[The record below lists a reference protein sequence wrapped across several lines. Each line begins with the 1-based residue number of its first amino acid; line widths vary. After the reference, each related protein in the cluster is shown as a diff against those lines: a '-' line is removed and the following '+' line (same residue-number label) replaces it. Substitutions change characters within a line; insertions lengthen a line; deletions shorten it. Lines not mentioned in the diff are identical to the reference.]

1 MSLSALQ
8 RLVNGAGSE
17 ASEKNAIVKHLAK
30 NGHRR
35 MPSTSTSRNGR
46 TVVRAY
52 LWRDTPLGNIALVA
66 GPSVK
71 GRVYLVE
78 PVNRDVHEDEIDVYL
93 PPSAG
98 RPAYVSFKRNSAR
111 RRQERAQAAASRGH
125 TPWGYDYNYRNNPEQ
140 HEGMVKVPLRRAV
153 LYVPAED
160 IEGLD
165 APIDVTEVPV
175 EPPARAPAP
184 PRVTPPAPPRVTAP
198 VTRSR
203 LSYPQTIEPTYAGV
217 MSFLQCNADQ
227 AYTISEIDELT
238 GHSGRDRRS
247 SPTAGMLK
255 GLARVSY
262 NPLVENVNKG
272 TTQPARYKATVDYEA
287 ATFAFGVPS
296 VPDLVRSVLKFA
308 GASPSG
314 FLELN
319 SLICMGD
326 SDTRDEI
333 TEAVVN
339 TLDRSAPQAAYNTL
353 LTTIDSA
360 FAAGTFGLAR
370 LLQTIGFERYPSQFV
385 MWVPLSLLGKGRKAL
400 NAPVSIQ
407 WGNGAQKYT
416 LYGRIV
422 GSSHSAPGLGYTPA
436 QLKAQAKLQNGNTK
450 GKLVLIQGIGER
462 PAVPDVPP
470 EIVPP
475 APVVVK
481 PIAPKPTP
489 VVTRPAP
496 PKPTTTPASRAKI
509 QELKAVIDAVS
520 RTGDEDAA
528 YTAIEAAEQ
537 RVVNAVHLTLTG
549 KGKTG
554 EAAREGLNTYVV
566 TEYNAW
572 QDQQEPEVEP
582 EPEPVIIP
590 PVSAPAPVAAPPP
603 PKPMSA
609 RERIRA
615 RMEAKAAEKRA
626 AKERAER
633 EAASAP
639 APAPTPSVSEEFDE
653 EEVLRKIAE
662 RKAAR
667 AAKRAAAAAA
677 QGQQASGGTRGL
689 SLAEKLR
696 RAASRKNPG
705 YRGGYSRRN
714 PALSPTLYS
723 ALRGD
728 MIDSG
733 LSASQADELMAALV
747 EGIADLSMED
757 VGGADGLLDKVDT
770 FVDIYRADQGE
781 DVAVIEPEP
790 SISPEEAD
798 RVIRKIMAEE
808 AAKMKKEAQSATQRP
823 AQKRPAQKRRRD
835 LPAGPPSSIPQ
846 TPKPTTAR
854 ERIRARM
861 EAKAAEK
868 RAAQEGN

>member
-1 MSLSALQ
+1 MPLSALQ
-8 RLVNGAGSE
+8 RLVSGAGSE
-17 ASEKNAIVKHLAK
+17 ASEKNAIIKHLAK

-52 LWRDTPLGNIALVA
+52 LWRDTPLGNVALVA

-78 PVNRDVHEDEIDVYL
+78 PVNRDVHEDEINVYL

-184 PRVTPPAPPRVTAP
+184 PRVTRPAPPRVTAP

-203 LSYPQTIEPTYAGV
+203 LAYPQTIEPTYAGV

-272 TTQPARYKATVDYEA
+272 TTKPAKYKATVDYA
-287 ATFAFGVPS
+287 AVQWDFGAPEIAELVPS
-296 VPDLVRSVLKFA
+296 MFKSLSKA
-308 GASPSG
+308 

-339 TLDRSAPQAAYNTL
+339 TLDRNAPQAAYNTL

-385 MWVPLSLLGKGRKAL
+385 MWVPLSLLGRGRKAL

-422 GSSHSAPGLGYTPA
+422 GSSHSAPGLGYTSA

-475 APVVVK
+475 APVVVR
-481 PIAPKPTP
+481 PAAPKPTP
-489 VVTRPAP
+489 VVTRPVPAP
-496 PKPTTTPASRAKI
+496 AAPSRADDLERLLAGRRAAAPVPAAPALTSEEEAEPEMDEFDREMKALLRSNPGFRGSYRVRRNASLDSREFDLLLGEAKRQGFTPAEAQGFMDTVVRVLTGLPDSIGAAKI
-509 QELKAVIDAVS
+509 LEKFDGLVGIYRRKLAKQ
-520 RTGDEDAA
+520 AA
-528 YTAIEAAEQ
+528 S
-537 RVVNAVHLTLTG
+537 
-549 KGKTG
+549 
-554 EAAREGLNTYVV
+554 
-566 TEYNAW
+566 
-572 QDQQEPEVEP
+572 
-582 EPEPVIIP
+582 EPEPV
-590 PVSAPAPVAAPPP
+590 
-603 PKPMSA
+603 
-609 RERIRA
+609 
-615 RMEAKAAEKRA
+615 
-626 AKERAER
+626 
-633 EAASAP
+633 
-639 APAPTPSVSEEFDE
+639 F
-653 EEVLRKIAE
+653 
-662 RKAAR
+662 
-667 AAKRAAAAAA
+667 
-677 QGQQASGGTRGL
+677 
-689 SLAEKLR
+689 
-696 RAASRKNPG
+696 
-705 YRGGYSRRN
+705 
-714 PALSPTLYS
+714 
-723 ALRGD
+723 
-728 MIDSG
+728 
-733 LSASQADELMAALV
+733 
-747 EGIADLSMED
+747 
-757 VGGADGLLDKVDT
+757 
-770 FVDIYRADQGE
+770 
-781 DVAVIEPEP
+781 EPEP

-798 RVIRKIMAEE
+798 RVIREIMAEE

-823 AQKRPAQKRRRD
+823 AQKRPAQKRRRA

-846 TPKPTTAR
+846 TPQSIPQPVDPSAQR
-854 ERIRARM
+854 PGESD
-861 EAKAAEK
+861 EAWFDRLMDAE
-868 RAAQEGN
+868 